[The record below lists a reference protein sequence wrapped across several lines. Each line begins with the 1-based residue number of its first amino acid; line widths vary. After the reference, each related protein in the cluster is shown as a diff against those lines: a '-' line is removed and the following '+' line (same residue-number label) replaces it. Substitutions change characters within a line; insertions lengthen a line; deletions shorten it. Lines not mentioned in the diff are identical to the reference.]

1 MRLVAIMLGALTVL
15 TACATPTPYQPAVG
29 SRWGYEEMQIERNRF
44 RVSFGGNSLTDRET
58 VENYLLYRAA
68 ELTVQQGYDHFILV
82 NRATDEDS
90 RVVGMRRDPFF
101 RGSRLGM
108 RYAYYHP
115 RWGWRSMYDPFWDD
129 VNYREIN
136 RYEASAEIVF
146 GRGPKPANDPGA
158 FNAREVIRN
167 LGENIVRPATD

>member
-1 MRLVAIMLGALTVL
+1 MRSTALLLAAMVVL

-29 SRWGYEEMQIERNRF
+29 TRWGYEEMPIESNRY

-68 ELTVQQGYDHFILV
+68 ELTLQQGYDHFILA
-82 NRATDEDS
+82 NRATDEAS
-90 RVVGMRRDPFF
+90 RIVGHGSDPFF
-101 RGSRLGM
+101 NRSRLGM
-108 RYAYYHP
+108 RYAFFHP
-115 RWGWRSMYDPFWDD
+115 RWGWRSMHDPFWDD

-146 GRGPKPANDPGA
+146 GRGPKPAGDPGA
-158 FNAREVIRN
+158 FNAREVIEN
-167 LGENIVRPATD
+167 LGADIIRPETG